1 MLIRTATI
9 LATAAV
15 ASLALSGPGTRWNWW
30 SYRVGLLLFAVAGL
44 VGLLAAVTGF
54 LARRSASPN
63 SQRARLADFAIVMG
77 LVSFA
82 VPIYGVISARRVPPI
97 HDITTSLDDPPHFR
111 AALTARGSQSN
122 PAPDTI
128 APDVAQKHRAGY
140 PTLQPL
146 VLPMNP
152 DQALDRAVE
161 VARSLRWRVIA
172 VDRNARTVEATAT
185 TAWFGFRDDVVVR
198 IRPVPGGS
206 RIDVRSTSRVGR
218 SDAGVNA
225 NRIRRFLRLM
235 QPTR

>member
-1 MLIRTATI
+1 MLIRIATI

-15 ASLALSGPGTRWNWW
+15 AALALSGPGTRWGWW
-30 SYRVGLLLFAVAGL
+30 DYRVGLLLFALAGL
-44 VGLLAAVTGF
+44 VGLLAVVTGF
-54 LARRSASPN
+54 LARRRAAPD
-63 SQRARLADFAIVMG
+63 SQTARLADLAIVMG
-77 LVSFA
+77 LVSFG
-82 VPIYGVISARRVPPI
+82 VPFYGIMTARRVPPI

-111 AALTARGSQSN
+111 AALIARGSHSN

-128 APDVAQKHRAGY
+128 APDVAEKHRAGY
-140 PTLQPL
+140 ATLQPL
-146 VLPMNP
+146 VLPLNP
-152 DQALDRAVE
+152 DQTLDRAVE
-161 VARSLRWRVIA
+161 VARSLRWKVLA
-172 VDRNARTVEATAT
+172 VDRTARTVEATAT

-206 RIDVRSTSRVGR
+206 RVDVRSTSRAGR

>member
-63 SQRARLADFAIVMG
+63 SQGARLADFAIVMG

>member
-15 ASLALSGPGTRWNWW
+15 AALALSGPGTRGNWW
-30 SYRVGLLLFAVAGL
+30 SYRVGLLLFAAAGL
-44 VGLLAAVTGF
+44 LGLLAAVTGF
-54 LARRSASPN
+54 VARRHVPAN
-63 SQRARLADFAIVMG
+63 SQRGRLAELAILAG
-77 LVSFA
+77 LVSLA
-82 VPIYGVISARRVPPI
+82 LPLYGIMTARRVPAI

-111 AALTARGSQSN
+111 AALAARGSHSN

-146 VLPMNP
+146 VVPMSP
-152 DQALDRAVE
+152 DQALDRAAE
-161 VARSLRWRVIA
+161 VARSLRWKVLA
-172 VDRNARTVEATAT
+172 VDRTARTVEATAT

-206 RIDVRSTSRVGR
+206 RVDVRSTSRVGR

-235 QPTR
+235 QPSR